1 MGQKKKCNFNFIL
14 TLTIKIVGTLNVGV
28 AGLRL
33 LFFRLLWDSVQRIA
47 KDAVLHP
54 NQHITIMTGKSL
66 VWLAEIYT
74 CDIKNNFKF
83 L

>member
-1 MGQKKKCNFNFIL
+1 MGQKKKKRSNFNFIP

-33 LFFRLLWDSVQRIA
+33 LFFRLLWDAVQRIA

-54 NQHITIMTGKSL
+54 NQHITIVTGKSL
-66 VWLAEIYT
+66 EEIYT
-74 CDIKNNFKF
+74 CDIKNNCKF